1 MRWQRFDRDDRFS
14 GKLRSWRR
22 LTSPFAFA
30 SCLAGAAVLLSA
42 ATPAPAESDTVVEGG
57 KALEVEPQS
66 ERGMSALNPR
76 VRGLLDA
83 NPQDFVTICVAGCS
97 GKPRIVQMLPKPY
110 EGRAGSMRTTA
121 GGADHGAGPD
131 DAVTCVAGCGG
142 RPGQIVQRMSELPPA
157 KASPRPKKESW
168 EQELMDKLP

>member
-42 ATPAPAESDTVVEGG
+42 ATPAPAEPDTVVEGG
-57 KALEVEPQS
+57 KAVEVEPQS
-66 ERGMSALNPR
+66 ERGMSASNPR

-131 DAVTCVAGCGG
+131 DAVTCMAGCGG
-142 RPGQIVQRMSELPPA
+142 RPGQIVQRLSELPPA